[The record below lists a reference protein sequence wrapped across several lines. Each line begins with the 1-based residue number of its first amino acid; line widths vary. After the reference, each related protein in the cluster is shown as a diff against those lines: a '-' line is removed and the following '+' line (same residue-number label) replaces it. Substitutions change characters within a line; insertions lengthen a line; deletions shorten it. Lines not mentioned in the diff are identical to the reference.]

1 MIQNTIPFQPS
12 RFASL
17 RATTPVPVSW
27 ETIVNELTGPF
38 HKAQTELYRQTIARL
53 HQAEQE
59 NDNLLLPKLKA
70 EKEQIK
76 QAQPAFIASVSLTGG
91 RTSAHVTGYS
101 GFIMVDIDDI
111 PPGQFTEILVRIK
124 ADPHTF
130 LAHTTISGVGI
141 RVFVRM
147 ENAATKHDFLLAWK
161 TVNEYYVHLSG
172 IGYDFK
178 CKNPTRMSVILSTAP
193 TRSVSHCRT
202 NRQASRQV
210 RWKNAAANPPFPG
223 QP

>member
-1 MIQNTIPFQPS
+1 MNQTSFPFQPS

-53 HQAEQE
+53 HQAEQD

-91 RTSAHVTGYS
+91 RTSAHITGYS
-101 GFIMVDIDDI
+101 GVIMVDIDDI
-111 PPGQFTEILVRIK
+111 PPGNLPRHSPGSKPILIPSSPIPQSPVSV
-124 ADPHTF
+124 
-130 LAHTTISGVGI
+130 SG
-141 RVFVRM
+141 
-147 ENAATKHDFLLAWK
+147 
-161 TVNEYYVHLSG
+161 YLSG
-172 IGYDFK
+172 WKMRSQSMISCLPGRLSM
-178 CKNPTRMSVILSTAP
+178 NIMSI
-193 TRSVSHCRT
+193 
-202 NRQASRQV
+202 
-210 RWKNAAANPPFPG
+210 
-223 QP
+223 

>member
-76 QAQPAFIASVSLTGG
+76 TNDNHTYCYCNHCS
-91 RTSAHVTGYS
+91 S
-101 GFIMVDIDDI
+101 GNSSSY
-111 PPGQFTEILVRIK
+111 K
-124 ADPHTF
+124 
-130 LAHTTISGVGI
+130 
-141 RVFVRM
+141 
-147 ENAATKHDFLLAWK
+147 
-161 TVNEYYVHLSG
+161 
-172 IGYDFK
+172 
-178 CKNPTRMSVILSTAP
+178 
-193 TRSVSHCRT
+193 
-202 NRQASRQV
+202 
-210 RWKNAAANPPFPG
+210 
-223 QP
+223 

>member
-1 MIQNTIPFQPS
+1 MPLIHSFLCFYFLIKQIVVNMIQNTIPFQPS

-161 TVNEYYVHLSG
+161 TVSEY
-172 IGYDFK
+172 
-178 CKNPTRMSVILSTAP
+178 
-193 TRSVSHCRT
+193 
-202 NRQASRQV
+202 
-210 RWKNAAANPPFPG
+210 
-223 QP
+223 

>member
-38 HKAQTELYRQTIARL
+38 HKVQTELYRQTIARF
-53 HQAEQE
+53 HQAEQD

-101 GFIMVDIDDI
+101 GFIMVDVDDI
-111 PPGQFTEILVRIK
+111 P
-124 ADPHTF
+124 
-130 LAHTTISGVGI
+130 SGD
-141 RVFVRM
+141 R
-147 ENAATKHDFLLAWK
+147 K
-161 TVNEYYVHLSG
+161 
-172 IGYDFK
+172 
-178 CKNPTRMSVILSTAP
+178 SV
-193 TRSVSHCRT
+193 V
-202 NRQASRQV
+202 
-210 RWKNAAANPPFPG
+210 
-223 QP
+223 